1 MIKRPSKIYLAYG
14 STDLRAGIDGYAR
27 IVQDRFMLDPFSDSM
42 YCFCNKGHNKLKI
55 LYWDG
60 NGFWLL
66 YKRLEKH
73 TFKWPKIKDSLTN
86 MVINEQQLAW
96 LLEGLSIEQKR
107 AFKKT
112 ETKYI

>member
-1 MIKRPSKIYLAYG
+1 MVALNSGNIG
-14 STDLRAGIDGYAR
+14 SQIPEMVAR
-27 IVQDRFMLDPFSDSM
+27 FERNI
-42 YCFCNKGHNKLKI
+42 H
-55 LYWDG
+55 WDG

-73 TFKWPKIKDSLTN
+73 TFKWPKIKESLTN
-86 MVINEQQLAW
+86 IIINEQQLSW